1 MLRAEALFRAFGPIV
16 ALDGVSFDLE
26 AGESL
31 AVFGP
36 NGAGKSTLL
45 RTLAGLLR
53 PQRGAVYLDGE
64 RYDGRQATQR
74 RKIGWISHQSLLYDT
89 LSALE
94 NLTFVGRLHGVTA
107 PEAAARAALERVGL
121 GGRLHAAVRTL
132 SRGMVQRTAIAR
144 ALLHAPSILLLD
156 EPFTGL
162 DVDAARQL
170 RELLAAEL
178 RGGHTVVLV
187 THNVDEGLE
196 LASRVAVQRA
206 GRFVAYG
213 SRDAFD
219 VPSVSAH
226 YRAVTANA

>member
-16 ALDGVSFDLE
+16 ALDGVSFTLE

-53 PQRGAVYLDGE
+53 PQRGAVYLAGE
-64 RYDGRQATQR
+64 RYDGRQASQR
-74 RKIGWISHQSLLYDT
+74 RRIGWISHQSLLYDSLT
-89 LSALE
+89 ALE
-94 NLTFVGRLHGVTA
+94 NLTFVARLYGLPNA
-107 PEAAARAALERVGL
+107 DAAARSALDRVGL
-121 GGRLHAAVRTL
+121 GGRLHAPVRTL
-132 SRGMVQRTAIAR
+132 SRGLVQRAAIAR
-144 ALLHAPSILLLD
+144 ALMHEPSVLLLD

-170 RELLAAEL
+170 REVLTAEI
-178 RGGHTVVLV
+178 RGGHTVVIV
-187 THNVDEGLE
+187 THNVEEGLE
-196 LASRVAVQRA
+196 LASQVAVQRA

-213 SRDAFD
+213 GRDDFD
-219 VPSVSAH
+219 ETGVSAH
-226 YRAVTANA
+226 YRASAANA